1 MTPVRSE
8 KPGSGNRKRLG
19 RFRRWRKPRGRT
31 AATEGLVPAAD
42 LIAELQADLRRE
54 REQIFEPLL
63 RRMRGIGRHLA
74 DREDISP
81 KLI

>member
-1 MTPVRSE
+1 
-8 KPGSGNRKRLG
+8 
-19 RFRRWRKPRGRT
+19 
-31 AATEGLVPAAD
+31 LVPAAD